1 MNLFKYEKTA
11 PEILKRLP
19 NRMEDGV
26 VVDTK
31 IQKVK
36 NVGFLHI
43 QKIDISSRIAI

>member
-1 MNLFKYEKTA
+1 MNLFQYEKVA

-26 VVDTK
+26 VLDAK
-31 IQKVK
+31 IPKVK